1 MPQLVVLF
9 LVIAGVLAAGT
20 GLFRWSEGPGSLVW
34 LVLGAGLIAVAYV
47 GDRHRLERKRRREQ
61 AADDGAARQRE
72 DFLARWRPGQVL
84 AVRRFTGSLPSTVLV
99 IALGAAMLWL
109 GLPFKR
115 GDAVFLVLAAVLLA
129 GGLLALTRLLPVV
142 GRPAL
147 ELSAVGVTLPLY
159 GRIAWR
165 DISGI
170 HLMVARSRGGRPVNF
185 SLVFRVAD
193 VARAA
198 ERVHWTDRL
207 FGMLR
212 VGALGKGIVSSG
224 ACAIGEDPERVDALA
239 QRLWLEATG
248 RSYVWRPGMSD
259 AALASLQRQV
269 EIMARLGDPAA
280 IDTSPEGLAK
290 VQRDLDELDRTMAA
304 TLHDSRRAVAR
315 LRWGGAVIALGIL
328 FYLALVLLKA

>member
-61 AADDGAARQRE
+61 AADDAAARQRE

-84 AVRRFTGSLPSTVLV
+84 AVRRFAGSLPGTVLV

-129 GGLLALTRLLPVV
+129 GGALALARLLPTL

-147 ELSAVGVTLPLY
+147 ELSATGVVLPLN

-193 VARAA
+193 AARAA
-198 ERVHWTDRL
+198 ERVHWTDRV
-207 FGMLR
+207 FGALR

-259 AALASLQRQV
+259 AALASLQRQA

-315 LRWGGAVIALGIL
+315 LRWGGAVIVLGIL